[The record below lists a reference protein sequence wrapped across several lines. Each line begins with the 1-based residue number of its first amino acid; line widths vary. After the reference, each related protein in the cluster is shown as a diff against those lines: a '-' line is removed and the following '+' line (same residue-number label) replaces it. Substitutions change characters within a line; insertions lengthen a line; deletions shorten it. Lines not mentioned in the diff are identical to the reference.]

1 MFMSQRF
8 RFVLILFVFTVSF
21 RLSAQTFPRWQ
32 RGEAV
37 LPDGHQGAVNALC
50 YDEAGRLL
58 SAGADGFLEIWDTR
72 TKKARERF
80 QISRHAISAA
90 ALRPGKTQISVVERD
105 TSGMYHVSVWDY
117 VAKKKYFTQ
126 SFREPIS
133 ALSYSA
139 GGTFIIA
146 GRGSMTGLI
155 FIQAESGQVMSSA
168 PDIKSVVSR
177 VATGKSERTMVSYLP
192 SGILSYWDLRAQ
204 NEIQRVAV
212 QSQLLSPVFFGN
224 NRFLAGIDTTGATLL
239 IIDAVS
245 GVTLAQRQLYSRG
258 GILLPVTPE
267 STECVYLAY
276 GAFSST
282 VYHIAINSIG
292 MLEIKN
298 QWQTPIRSSITSMA
312 IIADGVALGTA
323 DGTVWL
329 GLQTGGVHQ
338 MSVESRQ
345 SIVDVAASASALG
358 VLTQG
363 AAERLTESS
372 LLGFIPLD
380 YHQLTQGMTIPF
392 DTVAHTSIASGDSEA
407 FLLWQDKN
415 IWAAPFVRVGRSG
428 SEVPLQN
435 VPHFAIRKAIT
446 RGEKALFLDSAGNIT
461 ILSINSGELLFSFSA
476 IGSLDV
482 AFLNDNVILI
492 GRSAVSGNTP
502 FLRINTV
509 TGETVPLAY
518 PASVGVRVYGGANVY
533 GAALIQGGVSGTAST
548 VLLQLNTGNP
558 TASTKLFEVHGE
570 EIGFDL
576 AEADNTLASTLG
588 ENGVSGY
595 RFSGAVPFERS
606 PGLPTRLVSAKGY
619 FISVDTDG
627 NIAWYTPRS
636 GQLQALFHL
645 SGYRWT
651 LETQNGAT
659 LYGSVEKTR

>member
-1 MFMSQRF
+1 MFMSQRSHC
-8 RFVLILFVFTVSF
+8 VLILFAVTVCF
-21 RLSAQTFPRWQ
+21 RLFAQTFPAWQ

-37 LPDGHQGAVNALC
+37 LPTGHQGAVNALC

-58 SAGADGFLEIWDTR
+58 SAGVDGFLEIWDTQN
-72 TKKARERF
+72 KKARERF
-80 QISRHAISAA
+80 QISLHAISAA

-105 TSGMYHVSVWDY
+105 ASGMYHVSVWDY

-146 GRGSMTGLI
+146 GRGSMTGLV
-155 FIQAESGQVMSSA
+155 FMQAENGQVMSA
-168 PDIKSVVSR
+168 PDIKGVVSR
-177 VATGKSERTMVSYLP
+177 VATGKSERTIVSYLP
-192 SGILSYWDLRAQ
+192 SGTLSYWDLQTQ

-224 NRFLAGIDTTGATLL
+224 NRFLAGIDTTGSTLL

-245 GVTLAQRQLYSRG
+245 GVTLAQRQLHSRG
-258 GILLPVTPE
+258 GIILPVRPE

-276 GAFSST
+276 GAFYST
-282 VYHIAINSIG
+282 IYHVAINSIG
-292 MLEIKN
+292 TLEIKN

-323 DGTVWL
+323 DGAVWL
-329 GLQTGGVHQ
+329 GLQTGETLQ
-338 MSVESRQ
+338 MSVESQQ
-345 SIVDVAASASALG
+345 SIVDVAASASSLG
-358 VLTQG
+358 VLMQG

-380 YHQLTQGMTIPF
+380 YHQLTQGMVIPF
-392 DTVAHTSIASGDSEA
+392 QTVAHTAIASGDGEA
-407 FLLWQDKN
+407 FLLWQEKN
-415 IWAAPFVRVGRSG
+415 IWAVPFIRVGQRG
-428 SEVPLQN
+428 NDIPLQK
-435 VPHFAIRKAIT
+435 VPHYAIRKAIT
-446 RGEKALFLDSAGNIT
+446 RGDKALFLDSAGNIT
-461 ILSINSGELLFSFSA
+461 ILSINNGDLLFSFSA
-476 IGSLDV
+476 IGSLDA
-482 AFLNDNVILI
+482 AFLTDNIILI

-518 PASVGVRVYGGANVY
+518 PASVGVRVYGGANIY
-533 GAALIQGGVSGTAST
+533 GAALIQGGASGTAST

-558 TASTKLFEVHGE
+558 TASAKLFEVHGE
-570 EIGFDL
+570 EMGFDL
-576 AEADNTLASTLG
+576 AEADDTLASTLG

-595 RFSGAVPFERS
+595 RASGALPFERS
-606 PGLPTRLVSAKGY
+606 PGLPMRLVSAKGY
-619 FISVDTDG
+619 FISVDTDS
-627 NIAWYTPRS
+627 NIAWYAPRT
-636 GQLQALFHL
+636 GQLQALLHL
-645 SGYRWT
+645 SGTRWV

-659 LYGSVEKTR
+659 LSGAVEKTQ